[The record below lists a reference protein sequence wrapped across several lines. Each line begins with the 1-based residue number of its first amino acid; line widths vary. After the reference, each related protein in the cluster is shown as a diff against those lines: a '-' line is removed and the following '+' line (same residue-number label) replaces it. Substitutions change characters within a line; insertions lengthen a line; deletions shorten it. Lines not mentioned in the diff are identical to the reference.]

1 MEQEKFSADL
11 ILCFT
16 IWENDQVLTREIFS
30 SETAAIAKVVHFSEI
45 LTGALWQ
52 SFKEKKRKKW
62 N

>member
-30 SETAAIAKVVHFSEI
+30 SETAAVAKVVHFSEI
-45 LTGALWQ
+45 LTGAL
-52 SFKEKKRKKW
+52 
-62 N
+62 